1 MNKNLSSKQRSA
13 FFFMNLSAFAIIF
26 ILLGIIILQVLSQTA
41 YRETDETLVEM
52 TRRSEFIQQE
62 IFRYQADSL
71 IFPTSEQPKEPPRSP
86 SSNSFNTQ
94 IILWSKEGE
103 ILNKEALGG
112 RFSELENLRL
122 ETANLEEV
130 ETLSLQ
136 SDVEN
141 EELIFHSIT
150 QSYDDNEIAYV
161 QIVSNV
167 NQIQHSLQNFRII
180 VIGCMI
186 VFWLFSIGISY
197 WLSSNSMK
205 PVLKTWQKQQAFV
218 ENASHELR
226 TPLTIIQNRLEGLF
240 RKPDHTIIDES
251 ENIAQALNETR
262 RLTGLTTDLLTI
274 ARSDANQLTL
284 DKTATDTTEFLT
296 ELVTLFKEMAEIDDK
311 TLDLI
316 TKNTLT
322 VHFDQKK
329 IYQVFVILLDN
340 ALKYTKPGDK
350 IQVISTKQY
359 KSWEIHV
366 TNTGPSISKE
376 AQVHIFDRFYREDKS
391 RAKETGG
398 YGLGLS
404 IAKQIVEEHKGEI
417 TVENLSPQGVDFCIK
432 LPRNVR

>member
-71 IFPTSEQPKEPPRSP
+71 IFPTSEQSKEPPRSP

-186 VFWLFSIGISY
+186 VFLVILHW
-197 WLSSNSMK
+197 
-205 PVLKTWQKQQAFV
+205 
-218 ENASHELR
+218 HEL
-226 TPLTIIQNRLEGLF
+226 LVIHQF
-240 RKPDHTIIDES
+240 Y
-251 ENIAQALNETR
+251 ETC
-262 RLTGLTTDLLTI
+262 
-274 ARSDANQLTL
+274 AKS
-284 DKTATDTTEFLT
+284 
-296 ELVTLFKEMAEIDDK
+296 MAEAAR
-311 TLDLI
+311 
-316 TKNTLT
+316 
-322 VHFDQKK
+322 V
-329 IYQVFVILLDN
+329 
-340 ALKYTKPGDK
+340 
-350 IQVISTKQY
+350 
-359 KSWEIHV
+359 
-366 TNTGPSISKE
+366 
-376 AQVHIFDRFYREDKS
+376 
-391 RAKETGG
+391 
-398 YGLGLS
+398 
-404 IAKQIVEEHKGEI
+404 
-417 TVENLSPQGVDFCIK
+417 C
-432 LPRNVR
+432 

>member
-1 MNKNLSSKQRSA
+1 MNKKLSSKQRSA

-26 ILLGIIILQVLSQTA
+26 FFLGIIILQLLSQTA

-52 TRRSEFIQQE
+52 TQRSEFIQQE
-62 IFRYQADSL
+62 IFRYQEGSS
-71 IFPTSEQPKEPPRSP
+71 IFPTNEQLKEPPRSP
-86 SSNSFNTQ
+86 SSNPFNTQ

-122 ETANLEEV
+122 ETDNLEEV

-136 SDVEN
+136 SDIDN

-150 QSYDDNEIAYV
+150 QAYDDHEIGYV

-186 VFWLFSIGISY
+186 VFWLLSIGVSY
-197 WLSSNSMK
+197 WLSTNSMK
-205 PVLKTWQKQQAFV
+205 PVLNAWQKQQEFV

-240 RKPDHTIIDES
+240 RKPDHTVIDES

-296 ELVTLFKEMAEIDDK
+296 ELVTPFKEMAEIDEK

-340 ALKYTKPGDK
+340 ALKYTKQGDK
-350 IQVISTKQY
+350 IQVISTKGH
-359 KSWEIHV
+359 KSWEVHV

-376 AQVHIFDRFYREDKS
+376 AQAHIFDRFYREDKS

-404 IAKQIVEEHKGEI
+404 IAKQIVEEHGGEI
-417 TVENLSPQGVDFCIK
+417 TVENLSPQGIDFCIK
-432 LPRNVR
+432 LPRNER